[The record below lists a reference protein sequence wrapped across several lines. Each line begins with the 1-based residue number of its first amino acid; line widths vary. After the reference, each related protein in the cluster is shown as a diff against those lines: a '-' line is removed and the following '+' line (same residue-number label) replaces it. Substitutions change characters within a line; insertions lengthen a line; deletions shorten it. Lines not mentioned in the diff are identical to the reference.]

1 MSPCPGNREKL
12 RLFWSVYYFLFYT
25 YKDLFEGEA
34 PESGDVLKDQ
44 CYSSLLHGI
53 KEVKED
59 QMDSSIVN
67 LTEEER

>member
-1 MSPCPGNREKL
+1 M
-12 RLFWSVYYFLFYT
+12 
-25 YKDLFEGEA
+25 
-34 PESGDVLKDQ
+34 LKDQ

>member
-1 MSPCPGNREKL
+1 M
-12 RLFWSVYYFLFYT
+12 
-25 YKDLFEGEA
+25 
-34 PESGDVLKDQ
+34 KDQ

-59 QMDSSIVN
+59 QIDSSIVN